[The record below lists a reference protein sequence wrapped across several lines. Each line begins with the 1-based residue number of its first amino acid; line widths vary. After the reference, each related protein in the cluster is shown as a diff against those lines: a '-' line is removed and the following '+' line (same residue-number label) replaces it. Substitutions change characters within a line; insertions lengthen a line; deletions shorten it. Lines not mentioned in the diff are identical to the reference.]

1 MKPLN
6 ATSLKHWFNSSALLF
21 ALLFAL
27 VLGAVF
33 EHQTEAHIAEINTPF
48 GRHAA
53 ETIHY
58 FYSFINPYRIYFL
71 LGILSISMLL
81 YFCETPS
88 RKVTDL
94 LGALLCVNVFFQ
106 VLLLNVLL
114 LTPMKEGSLLL
125 IQLLLF
131 LPEITIAFGWLY
143 FRMDTESRRRGGSHI
158 KFEDESNSTGGFDYF
173 YISAKQILVFES
185 SGAVATTKLM
195 KTLFLLHGL
204 LMMDLIA
211 LTLSR
216 AMSLAV

>member
-6 ATSLKHWFNSSALLF
+6 ATSLKHWFNSSELLF

-58 FYSFINPYRIYFL
+58 FYSLINPYRIYFL
-71 LGILSISMLL
+71 VGILSISTLL

-106 VLLLNVLL
+106 ILLLNLLL
-114 LTPMKEGSLLL
+114 LTPMREGSLLL

-131 LPEITIAFGWLY
+131 LPEINTPFGRLGCDHAYWPARSQLLY
-143 FRMDTESRRRGGSHI
+143 RLAENI
-158 KFEDESNSTGGFDYF
+158 
-173 YISAKQILVFES
+173 QILHLSHQS
-185 SGAVATTKLM
+185 SSNLR
-195 KTLFLLHGL
+195 L
-204 LMMDLIA
+204 
-211 LTLSR
+211 
-216 AMSLAV
+216 